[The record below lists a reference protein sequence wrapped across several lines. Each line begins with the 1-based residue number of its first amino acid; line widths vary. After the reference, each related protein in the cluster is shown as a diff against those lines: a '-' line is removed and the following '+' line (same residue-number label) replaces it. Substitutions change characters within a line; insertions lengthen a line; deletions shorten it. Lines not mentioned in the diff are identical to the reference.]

1 MLKTNV
7 SLTRSFPA
15 LFTLVAFSLTAYLW
29 NESAQAQT
37 VSRSVLIQSA
47 FSDSTRLPVVDQAA
61 LLAEPEAPKITL
73 SGKYRRIADKFLER
87 NSESLAL
94 TAKRCTSSFK
104 TIDAIFLRHGLPLE
118 LKYLAVVESDLKTT
132 AVSHCGATGVWQLM
146 SETARNYGLK
156 VSRHTD
162 ERKHLSKSTVA
173 AARYLSD
180 LYMEFGDWL
189 LVVAAYNGGSGS
201 VTKAI
206 KKCGSRNYYVLHRY
220 LPAETKAHVEH
231 FIATH
236 YYFEGKGSLV
246 TLTKA
251 ETGKY
256 AQSVSDY
263 LARRTCEL
271 EEEKTAAILAT
282 AAAVTALPATG
293 RE

>member
-1 MLKTNV
+1 MLKTNA
-7 SLTRSFPA
+7 SLNRSFPA
-15 LFTLVAFSLTAYLW
+15 LFALVAFFLIGYLW
-29 NESAQAQT
+29 NESVQAQT
-37 VSRSVLIQSA
+37 VSRSILIQSA
-47 FSDSTRLPVVDQAA
+47 FSDSTKPLVLDQAA

-73 SGKYRRIADKFLER
+73 SGKYRRLADKFVER

-104 TIDAIFLRHGLPLE
+104 TIDAIFRQHGLPVE
-118 LKYLAVVESDLKTT
+118 LKYLAVVESNLKTT

-146 SETARNYGLK
+146 PETARLYGLK
-156 VSRHTD
+156 IGRRTD
-162 ERKHLSKSTVA
+162 ERRHLSRSTVA
-173 AARYLSD
+173 AARYISD
-180 LYMEFGDWL
+180 LYAEFGDWL

-201 VTKAI
+201 VMNAI
-206 KKCGSRNYYVLHRY
+206 KRSGSRNYYVLHRY

-256 AQSVSDY
+256 VQSISDY
-263 LARRTCEL
+263 LSRRSCEL
-271 EEEKTAAILAT
+271 EEERATAILAT
-282 AAAVTALPATG
+282 AAAVNTTSTG